1 VLLVDRDA
9 RGFVAIAAPADLI
22 EQQSSSRT

>member
-22 EQQSSSRT
+22 EQRSSSMA